1 MSLSSNNNPKKV
13 KKAMPNFLG
22 LSPEVRCLIYN
33 HLFPL
38 PNHEILALSR
48 EPKHDY
54 SNSAPSTWYAD
65 SRQEGLVYDTH
76 AARNAPTNASFLRTC
91 RLINVEATPIFYGA
105 NKIIAYAEDNND
117 IFYWL
122 LDIGERNRRSIRH
135 LEIGWA
141 YGVSIESGR
150 GNLHGILQNIED
162 MVDSEEDEI
171 KRQRQQLIDIV
182 KRLEKKT
189 TRLIVRT
196 LNLLATNQDLQS
208 LSVYLPGVDGGDIW
222 DLPNP
227 NLYFAEELFSNSTTN
242 VHACI
247 PEALAKMVGIDTLT
261 VGYTK
266 DIELAEKIARATGAK
281 DLLVETRP
289 EGDTLMLSAE
299 EQAKW
304 RDRGW
309 SLEGRTA
316 KKRLVAN
323 TGEDYWRDGTEEDRK
338 SEVQSEMQSGSGSS
352 EGGRLKA
359 SMLVKT
365 GSESFGGVTDDSN
378 SGQDDNMTDDERTD

>member
-1 MSLSSNNNPKKV
+1 
-13 KKAMPNFLG
+13 
-22 LSPEVRCLIYN
+22 
-33 HLFPL
+33 
-38 PNHEILALSR
+38 
-48 EPKHDY
+48 
-54 SNSAPSTWYAD
+54 
-65 SRQEGLVYDTH
+65 
-76 AARNAPTNASFLRTC
+76 
-91 RLINVEATPIFYGA
+91 
-105 NKIIAYAEDNND
+105 
-117 IFYWL
+117 
-122 LDIGERNRRSIRH
+122 
-135 LEIGWA
+135 
-141 YGVSIESGR
+141 
-150 GNLHGILQNIED
+150 
-162 MVDSEEDEI
+162 
-171 KRQRQQLIDIV
+171 
-182 KRLEKKT
+182 
-189 TRLIVRT
+189 
-196 LNLLATNQDLQS
+196 
-208 LSVYLPGVDGGDIW
+208 
-222 DLPNP
+222 
-227 NLYFAEELFSNSTTN
+227 
-242 VHACI
+242 
-247 PEALAKMVGIDTLT
+247 MVGIDTLT